1 MNILVTGAAGFIG
14 QKVCEFLLES
24 GCNVVGIDNLNDYYD
39 VNLKRKRKEELCR
52 KENFQFY
59 EIDIEDKKSLEPIFK
74 KHNFK
79 TVYNLAARAGVRYSI
94 QNPAVYVSTNVLGNL
109 NILEMC
115 RVYNVE
121 KFVLASTSSLYAG
134 KPMPFVESLDVSE
147 PISPYAAT
155 KKGAEAMAYTYHHLH
170 GIDVSIVRYFTV
182 YGELSRPDMAQLRF
196 MKWINE
202 GGDIELFGDGE
213 QARDF
218 THVDDITLGTI
229 AASKKLG
236 FEIINLGG
244 GKNPISINTM
254 IEIYEKLLN
263 KKAIIRHEAFNSADM
278 KNTWADISKAST
290 LLNWVPRINFETG
303 LERCVKHYVDNI
315 NFYNKIKL

>member
-1 MNILVTGAAGFIG
+1 
-14 QKVCEFLLES
+14 
-24 GCNVVGIDNLNDYYD
+24 
-39 VNLKRKRKEELCR
+39 
-52 KENFQFY
+52 
-59 EIDIEDKKSLEPIFK
+59 
-74 KHNFK
+74 
-79 TVYNLAARAGVRYSI
+79 
-94 QNPAVYVSTNVLGNL
+94 
-109 NILEMC
+109 
-115 RVYNVE
+115 
-121 KFVLASTSSLYAG
+121 
-134 KPMPFVESLDVSE
+134 
-147 PISPYAAT
+147 
-155 KKGAEAMAYTYHHLH
+155 
-170 GIDVSIVRYFTV
+170 
-182 YGELSRPDMAQLRF
+182 

-218 THVDDITLGTI
+218 THVDDIALGTI